1 MPFSIQYVLPTVR
14 GSVDVMTV
22 NAAKSSTTGALLAGA
37 TGGIMGIFIINL
49 SDLVGGL

>member
-1 MPFSIQYVLPTVR
+1 MPTV
-14 GSVDVMTV
+14 GGLKDVRIV
-22 NAAKSSTTGALLAGA
+22 IVAKSSTTCALLAGA